1 MRLSATASAAA
12 LVAAL
17 TLGAGAALAAQTVTY
32 EQVAEGLAKESIVL
46 VDIREPD
53 EFVAGHVPGA
63 VNLPLSKL
71 TPAALPKP
79 EGKTVVIMC
88 RSGNR
93 SGKLAQVL
101 PSVGRADIV
110 DYSGAMIDWTR
121 RGGTVVKGQ

>member
-1 MRLSATASAAA
+1 MNFRSATLAFSTLVVSAPAF
-12 LVAAL
+12 
-17 TLGAGAALAAQTVTY
+17 AAQTTTY
-32 EQVAEGLAKESIVL
+32 EQVVDGLAKQSIVL

-53 EFVAGHVPGA
+53 EFVSGHVPGA
-63 VNLPLSKL
+63 INLPLSKL

-101 PSVGRADIV
+101 PSVGRSDIV
-110 DYSGAMIDWTR
+110 DYSGSMIDWTR
-121 RGGTVVKGQ
+121 RGGAIVKGQ

>member
-1 MRLSATASAAA
+1 MSFRTTAAA
-12 LVAAL
+12 LLVLATAA
-17 TLGAGAALAAQTVTY
+17 GSAWAAPIVTY
-32 EQVAEGLAKESIVL
+32 EQVSEGLAAQSIVL

-53 EFVAGHVPGA
+53 EFVAGHVPGSI
-63 VNLPLSKL
+63 NLPLSKL

-93 SGKLAQVL
+93 SGKLAQML
-101 PSVGRADIV
+101 PAVGRADIA

-121 RGGTVVKGQ
+121 RGGAVVKGQ